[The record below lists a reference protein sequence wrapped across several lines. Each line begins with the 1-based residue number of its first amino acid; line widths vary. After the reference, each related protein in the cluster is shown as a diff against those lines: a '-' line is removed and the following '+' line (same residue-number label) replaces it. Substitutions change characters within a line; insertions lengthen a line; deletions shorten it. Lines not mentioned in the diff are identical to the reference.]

1 MINNA
6 AQRINSYLG
15 GSSIKQ
21 KNDSNFFFLHQN
33 VSKYIQ
39 TQESGI
45 NFS

>member
-21 KNDSNFFFLHQN
+21 KNDSNFFLHQN